1 VSDDH
6 LDDEDRSHI
15 LRPGAA
21 RRRQAA
27 EQPPDAG
34 TGSES
39 PAPPVAH
46 GDEDQPDDD
55 QPDSGESDHEL
66 DHDAVALAPSDL
78 HDEDDDRDEAT
89 DQGSPSDGEDGD
101 LEDGDLEDG
110 DLEDEAGDVED
121 GDLEDGELEDG
132 DLEDESAPVVELAG
146 SAGSGG
152 GRRARRRGATLAPV
166 AVDDRADEVVAKSG
180 LTAPFRRLYRGQTSF
195 DFVGRRRTWFT
206 ISAVIII
213 AGLLSLG
220 FRGLNLGIDFKG
232 GTQWQV
238 LAPGVS
244 QTQALDAVEAAGLSQ
259 PTVEVLGGRTIAVQ
273 DNLNNLG
280 AADQAKVTHEVSEAL
295 AKLAHTDL
303 DGVSVDHVGPTWGSQ
318 VTDRALL
325 ALGVFFIV
333 VGIYISFRFEPKMA
347 LAAFIAMVHDLLV
360 TIGVYS
366 LAGFQVTPDTVI
378 AVLTILGYSLYDT
391 VVVFDRVRDNTRGP
405 AMSSGRMT
413 YSEMVNLSMNQTLAR
428 SVNTS
433 LVAILPVLSVLV
445 VGAYILGATT
455 LQNYGLALTVGLLS
469 GAYSSI
475 FIASPVL
482 AIMKEREPRY
492 IGIRHRVESRSDRY
506 GVLTPAG
513 AAAMASGM
521 GGASTRPG
529 GGAPRPA
536 RGAKNRPA
544 SGRGAGSSPAP
555 PATGEGTGEATGE
568 ASSSDLEAGD
578 GHGAEGVVVAAAAV
592 AGAEAVTKRSGGAS
606 AARRPPAKGRRPNRG
621 KGGKR
626 RR

>member
-1 VSDDH
+1 MA
-6 LDDEDRSHI
+6 DEDRSHI

-21 RRRQAA
+21 RRRRAA
-27 EQPPDAG
+27 EGASDGEGPAPATDESDDVTDAG
-34 TGSES
+34 ASGPETVADAADGAEVTEDDVE
-39 PAPPVAH
+39 PAA
-46 GDEDQPDDD
+46 DEPADDEPADVEATDDGATDDDEPDDD
-55 QPDSGESDHEL
+55 ETADEDTDAVPSDVDEDADEVDGELGDESD
-66 DHDAVALAPSDL
+66 
-78 HDEDDDRDEAT
+78 
-89 DQGSPSDGEDGD
+89 DGD
-101 LEDGDLEDG
+101 LDDGDDTWVAE
-110 DLEDEAGDVED
+110 EDE
-121 GDLEDGELEDG
+121 LEPEATNGRRRT
-132 DLEDESAPVVELAG
+132 
-146 SAGSGG
+146 
-152 GRRARRRGATLAPV
+152 GRRADRQAEV
-166 AVDDRADEVVAKSG
+166 AGETEDIPTSG

-206 ISAVIII
+206 ISAIII
-213 AGLLSLG
+213 VAGMFSLG
-220 FRGLNLGIDFKG
+220 FRGLNLGIDFQG
-232 GTQWQV
+232 GTQWEV

-244 QTQALDAVEAAGLSQ
+244 QTEAINAVQAAGLSQ

-273 DNLNNLG
+273 DDLNNLSPV
-280 AADQAKVTHEVSEAL
+280 AQAKVTNEVSQAL
-295 AKLAHTDL
+295 AKLAHTNL

-325 ALGVFFIV
+325 ALGVFFVV

-347 LAAFIAMVHDLLV
+347 LAAFIAMIHDLLV
-360 TIGVYS
+360 TIGIYS

-405 AMSSGRMT
+405 AMASGRMT

-455 LQNYGLALTVGLLS
+455 LQNYGLALTVGLIS

-482 AIMKEREPRY
+482 AIMKEREPHY
-492 IGIRHRVESRSDRY
+492 VAIRHRVESRRDRY
-506 GVLTPAG
+506 GVLTPAA
-513 AAAMASGM
+513 AAAMA
-521 GGASTRPG
+521 GGLTTGPTRPG
-529 GGAPRPA
+529 GGSPRPA
-536 RGAKNRPA
+536 KGAKNRPA
-544 SGRGAGSSPAP
+544 SPPAP
-555 PATGEGTGEATGE
+555 GSTVPPPPT
-568 ASSSDLEAGD
+568 GD
-578 GHGAEGVVVAAAAV
+578 GASPDAHVGEVAEVVVAAAAT
-592 AGAEAVTKRSGGAS
+592 EAVVARAAS
-606 AARRPPAKGRRPNRG
+606 PARRPPAKRRNRG